1 VVGQTDEARRLLQ
14 LLEHPPPGIWLDPTI
29 MGNAYGGLGD
39 LDRAI
44 AWYEKGMEERAP
56 NMIYMKGSPTFDAA
70 RGDPRFRALLRQ
82 MNFPE

>member
-1 VVGQTDEARRLLQ
+1 
-14 LLEHPPPGIWLDPTI
+14 

-39 LDRAI
+39 IDRAI

-56 NMIYMKGSPTFDAA
+56 NMIYMKVSPTFDAA
-70 RGDPRFRALLRQ
+70 RADPRFHALLRQ